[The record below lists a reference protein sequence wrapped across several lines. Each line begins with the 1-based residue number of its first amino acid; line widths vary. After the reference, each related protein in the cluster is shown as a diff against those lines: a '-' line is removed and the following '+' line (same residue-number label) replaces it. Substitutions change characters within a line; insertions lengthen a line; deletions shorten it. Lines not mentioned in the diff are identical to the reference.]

1 MSFVVD
7 ASALMYANIANE
19 DAAARL
25 RNRLRDETVHAPHL
39 IDAELG
45 NVLRRQ
51 VMRGTMTADHGA
63 AVLRHAPRL
72 IDHRY
77 DHTGSIATA
86 AWALRENVT
95 FYDAIYV
102 ALAAA
107 LDVPLMTADQRLSTA
122 PRLPCALET
131 P

>member
-7 ASALMYANIANE
+7 ASALVYATIVG
-19 DAAARL
+19 DDDAARL
-25 RNRLRDETVHAPHL
+25 RHRLRDETVHAPHL

-45 NVLRRQ
+45 NVLRRH
-51 VMRGTMTADHGA
+51 VLRGDMIASHGA
-63 AVLRHAPRL
+63 EVLENAPRL
-72 IDHRY
+72 VDHRY
-77 DHTGSIATA
+77 DHTGALARA

-107 LDVPLMTADQRLSTA
+107 LDVPLVTADSRLSA
-122 PRLPCALET
+122 VPKLPCVIEA

>member
-1 MSFVVD
+1 MSFVID
-7 ASALMYANIANE
+7 ASALVCANIAND
-19 DAAARL
+19 DAASRL

-51 VMRGTMTADHGA
+51 VLRGAMTADHGT

-77 DHTGSIATA
+77 DHTGSIAMA
-86 AWALRENVT
+86 AWTLRENVT

-107 LDVPLMTADQRLSTA
+107 LDVPLMTADNRLSTA
-122 PRLPCALET
+122 PKLPCVIET